1 MWLQEH
7 STLFVNGWMAQLSSS
22 PIIISGLI
30 VLISPGESET
40 KFVALEKRTRSK
52 AEEQTQIEA

>member
-22 PIIISGLI
+22 LLIVSGLI

-40 KFVALEKRTRSK
+40 KLNL
-52 AEEQTQIEA
+52 